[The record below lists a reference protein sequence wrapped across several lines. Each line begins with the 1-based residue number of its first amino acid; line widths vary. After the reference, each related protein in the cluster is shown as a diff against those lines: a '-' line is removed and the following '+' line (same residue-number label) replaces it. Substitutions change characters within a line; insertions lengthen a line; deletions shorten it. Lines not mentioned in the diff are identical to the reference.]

1 MSDSQRQGAKAEQHV
16 KEILI
21 RHGWRLLD
29 QNWRCRYGE
38 IDLLLTKKHS
48 MNNRVLVVE
57 VKARRYAGIDGW
69 GAAAFHHT
77 KRRCLARTVACWQ
90 ADNPWSETSDF
101 EVLLALVALP
111 LPSRQVRWIRI
122 ESLNGAR

>member
-1 MSDSQRQGAKAEQHV
+1 MTASSVDQRHQASA
-16 KEILI
+16 
-21 RHGWRLLD
+21 
-29 QNWRCRYGE
+29 
-38 IDLLLTKKHS
+38 
-48 MNNRVLVVE
+48 
-57 VKARRYAGIDGW
+57 
-69 GAAAFHHT
+69 AAAFSHWFSSFIPLQAGQLVVASTHEF
-77 KRRCLARTVACWQ
+77 ACWQ